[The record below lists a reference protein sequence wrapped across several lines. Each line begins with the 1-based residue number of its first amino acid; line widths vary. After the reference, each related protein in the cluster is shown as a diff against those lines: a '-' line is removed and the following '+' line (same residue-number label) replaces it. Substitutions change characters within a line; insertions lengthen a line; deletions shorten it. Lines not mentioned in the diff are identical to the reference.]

1 MTSLPPRQKG
11 LSLTNGTSL
20 TKSYNGTLS
29 VKWGQTFRIRHD
41 QYSQTPPS
49 GRNRYDVTS
58 AQAKKAYNSLTVPA
72 RPKVT
77 MEQYQ

>member
-1 MTSLPPRQKG
+1 MINTPRRPLAAEIAMTSLPPRQKG

-49 GRNRYDVTS
+49 GRNRYEVTS
-58 AQAKKAYNSLTVPA
+58 AQAK
-72 RPKVT
+72 RPIT
-77 MEQYQ
+77 H